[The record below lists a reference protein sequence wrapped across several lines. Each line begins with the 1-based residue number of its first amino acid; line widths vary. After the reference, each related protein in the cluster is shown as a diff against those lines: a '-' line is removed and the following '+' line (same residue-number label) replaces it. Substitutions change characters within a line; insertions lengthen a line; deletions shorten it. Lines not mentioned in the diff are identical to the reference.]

1 MTESEIL
8 YIAVELLADM
18 GVALNREYTLE
29 S

>member
-18 GVALNREYTLE
+18 GQVLNREYTLCG
-29 S
+29 